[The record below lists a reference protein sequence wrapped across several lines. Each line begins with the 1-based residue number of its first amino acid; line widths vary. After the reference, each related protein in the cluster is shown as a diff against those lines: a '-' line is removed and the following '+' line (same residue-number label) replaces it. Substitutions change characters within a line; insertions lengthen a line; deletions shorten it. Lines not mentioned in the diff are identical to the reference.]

1 MKLWWL
7 GDFARLGQEK
17 RAVEAIALREP
28 WFKLDR
34 WCFREGKLAALGTI
48 FVEGQPYPV
57 LLLYPDQFPEVPA
70 WVEPQEDVRWS
81 THQYGRGGTLCLE
94 LRPDNWVASATG
106 ADVLRS
112 AYNLLVSEKASA
124 QDPKVSGVP
133 SAHDV
138 GEVQSYDWGTH
149 PVLIGVGCLERI
161 KAGTVQDPKALRWMA
176 MDEVWPIMI
185 HDAED
190 RTSPRRPPSMDINSW
205 RFEIP
210 IYVLASPAPADIAD
224 NRHGFLTALGLDAGL
239 IQQIAERGAA
249 IWLFTGGP
257 EPTAFHLMDE
267 GKPHRRKI
275 FVLPDQAESRSGRT
289 PEAVAC
295 HAAVIG
301 AGSVGSKIAE
311 MLVRS
316 GISRLTLVDGDVML
330 PGNTERHTLDWRDV
344 GFRKVHGLKRHLLHI
359 SPGAEITVIDQNL
372 NWQRSAHVHASQT
385 AQIAECD
392 LIIDATGDAA
402 TSLFLG
408 AVAAANNRPFISV
421 EVYEG
426 GIGALIASCLPGRD
440 PPFAAARAAYFAW
453 CDQKNMPPPRP
464 AARAYDALAEDGTLM
479 VADDAAATMT
489 ASHAARVALDVLDG
503 RPAASEAAWMLI
515 GFRKSWV
522 FEAHGHTWLL
532 NVGNP
537 AAPAED
543 TKDAEAEA
551 FVLALA
557 KEYFGANATGE

>member
-1 MKLWWL
+1 MKFWWL
-7 GDFARLGQEK
+7 VDSTRLGQEK
-17 RAVEAIALREP
+17 RTVEAIAVSES

-34 WCFREGKLAALGTI
+34 WCFHEGKLGALGTI
-48 FVEGQPYPV
+48 TVEGQAYPV
-57 LLLYPDQFPEVPA
+57 RLLYPDQFPEVPA

-94 LRPDNWVASATG
+94 LRSDNWVTSASG

-112 AYNLLVSEKASA
+112 AYNLLVAEQAAVK
-124 QDPKVSGVP
+124 DPEGSPVP
-133 SAHDV
+133 SAHHV
-138 GEVQSYDWGTH
+138 GELQAYDWGMH
-149 PVLIGVGCLERI
+149 PVLLGAGCLERI
-161 KAGTVQDPKALRWMA
+161 KAGTAQDLKALRWMA
-176 MDEVWPIMI
+176 MDDVWPIMI
-185 HDAED
+185 HDAAD

-210 IYVLASPAPADIAD
+210 VYALVGPAPAEIAD
-224 NRHGFLTALGLDAGL
+224 DRRGFLASLVLDGAL
-239 IQQIAERGAA
+239 IQKIVERGAA

-257 EPTAFHLMDE
+257 EPTAFHLMDD
-267 GKPHRRKI
+267 GKPHRRRI
-275 FVLPDQAESRSGRT
+275 FVLPDQADARSGRS
-289 PEAVAC
+289 PEAGARR
-295 HAAVIG
+295 AAIIG

-311 MLVRS
+311 ILVRS

-330 PGNTERHTLDWRDV
+330 PGNTERHALDWRDV

-359 SPGAEITVIDQNL
+359 SPGADITVIDQNL
-372 NWQRSAHVHASQT
+372 NWQRSARVHASQT
-385 AQIAECD
+385 ASIADCD

-440 PPFAAARAAYFAW
+440 PPFAQARAAYFAW
-453 CDQKNMPPPRP
+453 CDGKNMRPPRP
-464 AARAYDALAEDGTLM
+464 AARPYDALAEDGTLM
-479 VADDAAATMT
+479 VADDDAATMT

-503 RPAASEAAWMLI
+503 RPAGPEAAWMLI

-522 FEAHGHTWLL
+522 FEGHGHTWLL
-532 NVGNP
+532 SVGHP
-537 AAPAED
+537 TAPAPD
-543 TKDAEAEA
+543 SKDAEAEA

-557 KEYFGANATGE
+557 KEHFGADATGE